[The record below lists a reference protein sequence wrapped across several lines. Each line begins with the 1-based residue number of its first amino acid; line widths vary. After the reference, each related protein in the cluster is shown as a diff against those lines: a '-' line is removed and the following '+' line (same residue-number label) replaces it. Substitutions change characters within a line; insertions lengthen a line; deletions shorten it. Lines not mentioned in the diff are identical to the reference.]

1 MIAAVN
7 TSVLLDVFLAEKV
20 HGPRSNEW
28 LRRAYDQGALLICDL
43 VYAELAPGFDSGE
56 ALDDVLQKISASI
69 SPVDTEA
76 ACEAAFG
83 RDRTGNLILAYM
95 NVLAGDDT
103 KAMVA
108 V

>member
-43 VYAELAPGFDSGE
+43 CLRG
-56 ALDDVLQKISASI
+56 
-69 SPVDTEA
+69 
-76 ACEAAFG
+76 
-83 RDRTGNLILAYM
+83 TGSW
-95 NVLAGDDT
+95 V
-103 KAMVA
+103 
-108 V
+108 